1 MIRDYRDLLVWQC
14 AMRLVK
20 SVYSTTASFPAAEI
34 YGLTSQ
40 IRRSAVSVPSNIAE
54 GHGREN
60 DGDFRRFL
68 AIARG
73 SLAELQTQLILSGE
87 LGFADEKAIAIH
99 LEKTEEVARM
109 IRGMQK
115 KPGQYI
121 TSPRPLLST

>member
-1 MIRDYRDLLVWQC
+1 MIRDYRDLLIWQG
-14 AMRLVK
+14 AMKLAQAI
-20 SVYSTTASFPAAEI
+20 YSTTATFPAAEM

-40 IRRSAVSVPSNIAE
+40 IRRSAVSVPSDIAE
-54 GHGREN
+54 GYGREN

-87 LGFADEKAIAIH
+87 LGFIDQKSIASL
-99 LEKTEEVARM
+99 LENTEEVARM

-115 KPGQYI
+115 
-121 TSPRPLLST
+121 SLANS

>member
-1 MIRDYRDLLVWQC
+1 MIRDYRDLLVWQR
-14 AMRLVK
+14 AMELVK
-20 SVYSTTASFPAAEI
+20 AIYSATATFPAAEA

-60 DGDFRRFL
+60 EGDFRRFL

-87 LGFADEKAIAIH
+87 LGFVDQKAIAIH

-115 KPGQYI
+115 TLANK
-121 TSPRPLLST
+121 

>member
-1 MIRDYRDLLVWQC
+1 MIRDYRDLHIWQG

-20 SVYSTTASFPAAEI
+20 AVYSATSTFPSSEI
-34 YGLTSQ
+34 YGLTNQ
-40 IRRSAVSVPSNIAE
+40 IRRAAVSVPSNIAE

-87 LGFADEKAIAIH
+87 LGLAEQKVIAPL
-99 LEKTEEVARM
+99 LENTEELARM
-109 IRGMQK
+109 IRGMQRNLAK
-115 KPGQYI
+115 SGE
-121 TSPRPLLST
+121 S

>member
-1 MIRDYRDLLVWQC
+1 MIRDYRDLLIWQT
-14 AMRLVK
+14 AMKLVK
-20 SVYSTTASFPAAEI
+20 AIYAATATFPAAEV
-34 YGLTSQ
+34 YGLSSQ

-73 SLAELQTQLILSGE
+73 SLSELQTQLILSGE
-87 LGFADEKAIAIH
+87 LGFVDEAAVAT
-99 LEKTEEVARM
+99 LLQNTEELARM

-115 KPGQYI
+115 
-121 TSPRPLLST
+121 SLAND

>member
-1 MIRDYRDLLVWQC
+1 VGAANDQRLSGFAGLAVRDEAGQVDLFD
-14 AMRLVK
+14 
-20 SVYSTTASFPAAEI
+20 YASFSAAEA

-87 LGFADEKAIAIH
+87 LGFVDEKAIAIL
-99 LEKTEEVARM
+99 LENTEEVARM

-115 KPGQYI
+115 SLAN
-121 TSPRPLLST
+121 T

>member
-14 AMRLVK
+14 ALRLVK
-20 SVYSTTASFPAAEI
+20 SVYSPTSSFPAAQI

-40 IRRSAVSVPSNIAE
+40 IRRSAVSVPPNMAE

-87 LGFADEKAIAIH
+87 LGFIENEAVAPLLPHTQE
-99 LEKTEEVARM
+99 LARM

-115 KPGQYI
+115 SLAN
-121 TSPRPLLST
+121 T

>member
-20 SVYSTTASFPAAEI
+20 SVYSTKASFPAAEI

-60 DGDFRRFL
+60 EGDFRRFL

-87 LGFADEKAIAIH
+87 LGFVDQKAIAIH

-115 KPGQYI
+115 SLAN
-121 TSPRPLLST
+121 T

>member
-1 MIRDYRDLLVWQC
+1 MIRDYRDLLIWQR
-14 AMRLVK
+14 AMKLAQAI
-20 SVYSTTASFPAAEI
+20 YSATATFPAAEM

-40 IRRSAVSVPSNIAE
+40 IRRSAISVPFNIAE

-60 DGDFRRFL
+60 EGDFRRFL

-87 LGFADEKAIAIH
+87 LGFIDQKSIAPL
-99 LEKTEEVARM
+99 LENTEEVARM

-115 KPGQYI
+115 N
-121 TSPRPLLST
+121 LANN